1 MSDKPF
7 VISQEFKI
15 TFTQDADCCSNED
28 QFITV
33 KTDNGGGGDFFV
45 IETQRWA
52 FDCIEDLV
60 RILYEFKNKHDKI
73 KIKDV
78 KNLGLD
84 ENVCTTNV

>member
-15 TFTQDADCCSNED
+15 TFTQDADCSSTED
-28 QFITV
+28 QFITI